1 MNKHEYPH
9 LGETL
14 YEEVLSNGLSI
25 LVAVK
30 PGFCKNA
37 AFFATRYGGA
47 DRRFKVNGEW
57 IDTPAGVAHFL
68 EHKMF
73 DMPDGRS
80 VLSDFAALGARPNA
94 FTSSGRTA
102 YYFTGS
108 ENFMENL
115 RLLLTYVSTP
125 YYTEESVAKEQ
136 GIIGQEICMSED
148 EPGYAGYYQL
158 FGALYDHH
166 PIRES
171 VAGSIESIAQIT
183 PETLYHCHSVFYHPS
198 NMVLC
203 CVGDVDPEAI
213 AAAAREILPDTPGEK
228 PERDYGAPETLLPCK
243 ARAEKTMSVSAPQ
256 FLLGVKLPYLSDGA
270 ARERQKLLA
279 ELSCECLLGT
289 SSAFYN
295 NLYAKGL
302 LNRDYAIE
310 YDSSAGAVTLV
321 LGGESRDPD
330 AVAEAVHE
338 AVSGVA
344 LRGLDKDALERCR
357 RAKYG
362 QRLGSLDSFAAYA
375 ISLAESKLDG
385 WDALDAFAA
394 LESITLAEC
403 EAFLCENLTR
413 ERTALSV
420 IRPNT

>member
-136 GIIGQEICMSED
+136 GIIGQEIRMSED

-295 NLYAKGL
+295 DLYAKGL

>member
-1 MNKHEYPH
+1 MNKHEYPN

-14 YEEVLSNGLSI
+14 YEEVLPNGLSV

-30 PGFCKNA
+30 PGFRKNA

-73 DMPDGRS
+73 DMPDGRN
-80 VLSDFAALGARPNA
+80 VLSDFAALGASPNA
-94 FTSSGRTA
+94 FTGTGHTA

-136 GIIGQEICMSED
+136 GIIGQEICMGED
-148 EPGYAGYYQL
+148 SPGYAGYFQL
-158 FGALYDHH
+158 LSALYDHH
-166 PIRES
+166 PIRENI
-171 VAGSIESIAQIT
+171 AGSVESIAQIT

-228 PERDYGAPETLLPCK
+228 PERDYGAPETLLP
-243 ARAEKTMSVSAPQ
+243 ARMRAEKTMSVSAPQ
-256 FLLGVKLPYLSDGA
+256 FLLGVKLPYPASGA
-270 ARERQKLLA
+270 ARARQCPALRCADWIRTRSNAAAARSTASFSARSIPSLTMPSRSPRA
-279 ELSCECLLGT
+279 SSTAGMRPTRSPCLNPSLSRSARR
-289 SSAFYN
+289 SSA
-295 NLYAKGL
+295 K
-302 LNRDYAIE
+302 I
-310 YDSSAGAVTLV
+310 
-321 LGGESRDPD
+321 SR
-330 AVAEAVHE
+330 
-338 AVSGVA
+338 VSVW
-344 LRGLDKDALERCR
+344 R
-357 RAKYG
+357 
-362 QRLGSLDSFAAYA
+362 S
-375 ISLAESKLDG
+375 
-385 WDALDAFAA
+385 
-394 LESITLAEC
+394 
-403 EAFLCENLTR
+403 
-413 ERTALSV
+413 
-420 IRPNT
+420 P

>member
-1 MNKHEYPH
+1 MNKHEYPN

-14 YEEVLSNGLSI
+14 YEEVLPNGLSV

-30 PGFCKNA
+30 PGFRKNA

-73 DMPDGRS
+73 DMPDGRN
-80 VLSDFAALGARPNA
+80 VLSDFAALGASPNA
-94 FTSSGRTA
+94 FTGTGHTA

-136 GIIGQEICMSED
+136 GIIGQEICMGED
-148 EPGYAGYYQL
+148 SPGYAGYFQL
-158 FGALYDHH
+158 LSALYDHH
-166 PIRES
+166 PIRENI
-171 VAGSIESIAQIT
+171 AGSVESIAQIT

-228 PERDYGAPETLLPCK
+228 PERGYGAPETLSGY
-243 ARAEKTMSVSAPQ
+243 RYAERM
-256 FLLGVKLPYLSDGA
+256 L
-270 ARERQKLLA
+270 
-279 ELSCECLLGT
+279 
-289 SSAFYN
+289 
-295 NLYAKGL
+295 LYALYADKPQQIGSLQQYVAAEEGIEIGTVTSALNRMSAAMAKRGEEPYRTLCLRSGRPADGVLSNGQLFKGL
-302 LNRDYAIE
+302 LKDLRDKTEPY
-310 YDSSAGAVTLV
+310 L
-321 LGGESRDPD
+321 
-330 AVAEAVHE
+330 
-338 AVSGVA
+338 
-344 LRGLDKDALERCR
+344 
-357 RAKYG
+357 
-362 QRLGSLDSFAAYA
+362 
-375 ISLAESKLDG
+375 
-385 WDALDAFAA
+385 
-394 LESITLAEC
+394 
-403 EAFLCENLTR
+403 
-413 ERTALSV
+413 
-420 IRPNT
+420 

>member
-14 YEEVLSNGLSI
+14 YEEALPNGLSI

-73 DMPDGRS
+73 DMPDGRN

-166 PIRES
+166 PIRENI
-171 VAGSIESIAQIT
+171 AGSVESIAQIT

-256 FLLGVKLPYLSDGA
+256 FLLGVKLPYLPDGA
-270 ARERQKLLA
+270 ARERRKLLV

-295 NLYAKGL
+295 DLYAKGL

-413 ERTALSV
+413 ERLALSV
-420 IRPNT
+420 IRPNA

>member
-73 DMPDGRS
+73 DMPDGRN

-243 ARAEKTMSVSAPQ
+243 ARTEKTMSVSAPQ

-295 NLYAKGL
+295 DLYAKGL

>member
-73 DMPDGRS
+73 DMPDGRN

-213 AAAAREILPDTPGEK
+213 AAAAREILPDTPGGK

-295 NLYAKGL
+295 DLYAKGL

>member
-295 NLYAKGL
+295 DLYAKGL

>member
-1 MNKHEYPH
+1 MKKHEYPH
-9 LGETL
+9 LGETV
-14 YEEVLSNGLSI
+14 YEEVLPNGLTI

-30 PGFCKNA
+30 PDFRKNA

-80 VLSDFAALGARPNA
+80 VMADFAALGASPNA
-94 FTSSGRTA
+94 FTGSGRTA

-125 YYTEESVAKEQ
+125 YYTDESVAKEQ
-136 GIIGQEICMSED
+136 GIIGQEICMGED
-148 EPGYAGYYQL
+148 SPDYAGYFQL
-158 FGALYDHH
+158 LGALYEHH

-171 VAGSIESIAQIT
+171 IAGSIESIAQIT
-183 PETLYHCHSVFYHPS
+183 PEILYHCHRVFYHPS

-203 CVGDVDPEAI
+203 CVGNVDPNAI
-213 AAAAREILPDTPGEK
+213 AAAAREILPDTSGEV
-228 PERDYGAPETLLPCK
+228 PERDYGAPETLLPAA

-256 FLLGVKLPYLSDGA
+256 FLLGMKLPYLSTGA
-270 ARERQKLLA
+270 ERARQKLLA

-295 NLYAKGL
+295 DLYAKGL
-302 LNRDYAIE
+302 LNRSYAVE
-310 YDSSAGAVTLV
+310 YDSSAEAATLI

-338 AVSGVA
+338 AVNGVA
-344 LRGLDKDALERCR
+344 LRGLDKNALERCR
-357 RAKYG
+357 RAMYG
-362 QRLGSLDSFAAYA
+362 RRLTALDSFANYA
-375 ISLAESKLDG
+375 ISLAESRLDG
-385 WDALDAFAA
+385 WDSLGDFP
-394 LESITLAEC
+394 LLGSIALAEC
-403 EAFLCENLTR
+403 EAFLCENFTR
-413 ERTALSV
+413 ERMALSV
-420 IRPNT
+420 IRPNA

>member
-14 YEEVLSNGLSI
+14 YEEALPNGLSI

-73 DMPDGRS
+73 DMPDGRN

-243 ARAEKTMSVSAPQ
+243 ARVEKTMSVSAPQ
-256 FLLGVKLPYLSDGA
+256 FLLGVKLPYLPDGA

-295 NLYAKGL
+295 DLYAKGL

-403 EAFLCENLTR
+403 EAFLCENLTC
-413 ERTALSV
+413 ERLALSV

>member
-73 DMPDGRS
+73 DMPDGRN
-80 VLSDFAALGARPNA
+80 VLSDFAAFGARPNA

-213 AAAAREILPDTPGEK
+213 AAAAREILPDTPGGK

-295 NLYAKGL
+295 DLYAKGL

>member
-73 DMPDGRS
+73 DMPDGRN

-213 AAAAREILPDTPGEK
+213 AAAAREILPDTPGGK

-295 NLYAKGL
+295 DLYAKGL

-413 ERTALSV
+413 ERLALSV